1 MGSIGSWVLAI
12 YLSLIML
19 GMVVLTVFGITRLV

>member
-1 MGSIGSWVLAI
+1 MIGSWVLAV

-19 GMVVLTVFGITRLV
+19 GMVVLTVFGISRLL

>member
-1 MGSIGSWVLAI
+1 MIGSWVLAI

-19 GMVVLTVFGITRLV
+19 GMVVLTVFGISRLV

>member
-1 MGSIGSWVLAI
+1 MGSWVLAI

>member
-1 MGSIGSWVLAI
+1 MMGSWVLAI

>member
-1 MGSIGSWVLAI
+1 MIGSWVLAI

-19 GMVVLTVFGITRLV
+19 GMVVLTVLGISRLV

>member
-1 MGSIGSWVLAI
+1 MIGSWVLAI